1 MKAFGDET
9 TTFAEH
15 TINAVNNV
23 SNHMAVSSS
32 DITTALTKT
41 SSAMSVLGNDYNQT
55 IALVTAGAEQMQG
68 QSSKVARGLRTIGN
82 NIANLA
88 QEQEELTVQTQHG
101 AKSIELFNKET
112 GEMKSTYDII
122 SQLSDA
128 WKDMSL
134 AQKQALGISLA
145 GKNQFE
151 VFSAVLNQF
160 SDAELALTY
169 AIDSQSSAW
178 DENAKYMESIEAKQQ
193 KMKQQISELVLG
205 EGGLQK
211 FYKTILD
218 VGNALLKL
226 ANNSFVQTT
235 VKLLIFFK
243 AVKML
248 AGTEG
253 LGRLSVSVKYL
264 FDMLQNGNKII
275 PSLVSAIMSLS
286 GSVNELNIANGLT
299 VMSTKELG
307 VALKSLLAI
316 ELNPIVLAVT
326 AIAFAFTALKLEA
339 KQSSEALQKGIS
351 EVNDELSEQEQH
363 LNNVK
368 NYEQQLKELD
378 KSDFSSI
385 EEYEDKTRELERQI
399 ILEQKL
405 ADEAERE
412 ARAVAES
419 ARNAKTSGS
428 VGAWKDGSERTYSG
442 RTEVV
447 AGRQLEDVKRL
458 TSDLKD
464 YDNQMK
470 ALATT
475 TEEYN
480 ALSSDEKDLYDDL
493 QKQYDVNKNSL
504 NDVNASLAK
513 NIQAMETWIALGMD
527 TDGSLKKIVDDY
539 YNLQKSVDNVNSEL
553 KSSNDVYEA
562 LGMTMSEVQES
573 FGDAEEEYG
582 RFQEYMANEDWA
594 SAYSL
599 AVQYCVANTVDLE
612 EALNST
618 LDELSNIEDAYNSL
632 TAVINDY
639 NDNGV
644 VSLDNINKILTKYP
658 QYIQYLQLENGQLT
672 INKEGLDAIA
682 KARIQDAE
690 MLAYRAYMAREDE
703 IAQADNNNKVVESVQ
718 VSQSF
723 VNATNSEITALG
735 NIIKALKRGEDSWDK
750 YWTAESKGKYKYNR
764 RENRIAHEENLKNL
778 HTTLSLL
785 ESAGGATGSYTS
797 AIDANTN
804 AKSKNTSATK
814 DNNKALEE
822 EIKQYEKVIKYIKS
836 KFDEEIDRI
845 KELKTTEIDS
855 IKERID
861 ALGDLRDAEL
871 DAIQVKI
878 DALNEENDAL
888 GEQLELQQ
896 LLDNLAK
903 AKSSK
908 VKIYRDGRFVYDQD
922 QEQVSEAQKALNEY
936 YAKKRLQDQI
946 KALEDYKDSVKKNYD
961 KQIDDLKAFQKEREK
976 YYDAQIKYWQDYK
989 KNFENMVNAYEN
1001 EQNRLLALQ
1010 MTGIDFEAQGWQSR
1024 LGNLQSFVN
1033 SYIDLLRQQVNATRS
1048 AQAEIEAI
1056 QSQGSGGGRG
1066 WNGGSVTISNGGS
1079 IKNTYTNKQGK
1090 EVLKPYYQKQ
1100 AQSKARTAVVKTA
1113 SAAQATA
1120 KILGKIGKHAS
1131 GSNYIKADELAVV
1144 GEDPHKEIVIGSNL
1158 NTNSGVMMNLQKG
1171 SGVVPATATS
1181 SLMALAD
1188 KIRANGVNAT
1198 ANDLTSSGEVV
1209 NMDIANVNVKADNA
1223 DEFVQS
1229 MREFKLSML
1238 QRTYK

>member
-1 MKAFGDET
+1 
-9 TTFAEH
+9 
-15 TINAVNNV
+15 
-23 SNHMAVSSS
+23 MA
-32 DITTALTKT
+32 TY
-41 SSAMSVLGNDYNQT
+41 GNDINET
-55 IALVTAGAEQMQG
+55 IAMVTAGGEILSNNIG
-68 QSSKVARGLRTIGN
+68 KVARGLRSVGA
-82 NIANLA
+82 NIVKLANEA
-88 QEQEELTVQTQHG
+88 DSFNISVNGTSQT
-101 AKSIELFNKET
+101 IELINKET
-112 GEMKSTYDII
+112 GDMLNTYQVLDQIAKYWDDMTA
-122 SQLSDA
+122 SEQSALALQLANKTQLETLSATVSNWDT
-128 WKDMSL
+128 
-134 AQKQALGISLA
+134 AQKALNTSL
-145 GKNQFE
+145 
-151 VFSAVLNQF
+151 
-160 SDAELALTY
+160 DAEGSALEENNK
-169 AIDSQSSAW
+169 ILDSVQGKTKVLRS
-178 DENAKYMESIEAKQQ
+178 EFE
-193 KMKQQISELVLG
+193 ELVLG
-205 EGGLQK
+205 KGGLEKLYKAVLDIGIAFLK
-211 FYKTILD
+211 FANSDIGRTIIQITLLTTTVLALSNAFKSL
-218 VGNALLKL
+218 VGSKL
-226 ANNSFVQTT
+226 ATSITT
-235 VKLLIFFK
+235 FFK
-243 AVKML
+243 ILGSEIQLVQS
-248 AGTEG
+248 G
-253 LGRLSVSVKYL
+253 LISLKTATS
-264 FDMLQNGNKII
+264 DMLSMMN
-275 PSLVSAIMSLS
+275 PYTLAIMA
-286 GSVNELNIANGLT
+286 VVAVVGLLYKGYEKLKN
-299 VMSTKELG
+299 STKEHTE
-307 VALKSLLAI
+307 ALKEAQSNVESYNSKIDDLENKI
-316 ELNPIVLAVT
+316 KELNAQ
-326 AIAFAFTALKLEA
+326 KLETTDETVLRNLEAQTAEYENQLEILKEQRRIEQERINEEA
-339 KQSSEALQKGIS
+339 KDTFNSANIAKSYIGSSDSKNFAQGVTGNKVGSLESNFKYQIEQLEAL
-351 EVNDELSEQEQH
+351 NDAQ
-363 LNNVK
+363 
-368 NYEQQLKELD
+368 D
-378 KSDFSSI
+378 
-385 EEYEDKTRELERQI
+385 
-399 ILEQKL
+399 
-405 ADEAERE
+405 
-412 ARAVAES
+412 
-419 ARNAKTSGS
+419 
-428 VGAWKDGSERTYSG
+428 
-442 RTEVV
+442 
-447 AGRQLEDVKRL
+447 
-458 TSDLKD
+458 
-464 YDNQMK
+464 
-470 ALATT
+470 
-475 TEEYN
+475 
-480 ALSSDEKDLYDDL
+480 
-493 QKQYDVNKNSL
+493 
-504 NDVNASLAK
+504 K
-513 NIQAMETWIALGMD
+513 NIQKRRELIQAGETESQAYADINKTIAEYNDRISEQRGYMAENANSMLEVSKAENEEGEKAKKLISQYTDLVDYSTRLTDVQSDTAQSISSESELFEKLGMSAED
-527 TDGSLKKIVDDY
+527 INSLLENDEESLNAFNDALANQDY
-539 YNLQKSVDNVNSEL
+539 ATAY
-553 KSSNDVYEA
+553 A
-562 LGMTMSEVQES
+562 
-573 FGDAEEEYG
+573 YG
-582 RFQEYMANEDWA
+582 LRAIAD
-594 SAYSL
+594 SA
-599 AVQYCVANTVDLE
+599 VDLE

-644 VSLDNINKILTKYP
+644 ISLDNISKILTKYP

-682 KARIQDAE
+682 KARLQDAE

-804 AKSKNTSATK
+804 AKNKNTSATK

-822 EIKQYEKVIKYIKS
+822 QIKQYEKVIKYIKS

-845 KELKTTEIDS
+845 KELKDTEIDS

-861 ALGDLRDAEL
+861 ALESLRDAEL

-888 GEQLELQQ
+888 SEQLELQQ

-989 KNFENMVNAYEN
+989 KNFENMVNSYEN

-1056 QSQGSGGGRG
+1056 QSQGSGGGSG
-1066 WNGGSVTISNGGS
+1066 WNGGSATVSSGTYYNLQTRGIKGSTSTAKING
-1079 IKNTYTNKQGK
+1079 KT
-1090 EVLKPYYQKQ
+1090 VLKPAYQNGG
-1100 AQSKARTAVVKTA
+1100 
-1113 SAAQATA
+1113 A
-1120 KILGKIGKHAS
+1120 KMISVAKKIKKHAS

>member
-1 MKAFGDET
+1 MLNTYQVLDQIAKYWDDMTASEQSALALQLANKTQLET
-9 TTFAEH
+9 LSA
-15 TINAVNNV
+15 TI
-23 SNHMAVSSS
+23 SNW
-32 DITTALTKT
+32 DT
-41 SSAMSVLGNDYNQT
+41 
-55 IALVTAGAEQMQG
+55 
-68 QSSKVARGLRTIGN
+68 
-82 NIANLA
+82 
-88 QEQEELTVQTQHG
+88 
-101 AKSIELFNKET
+101 
-112 GEMKSTYDII
+112 
-122 SQLSDA
+122 
-128 WKDMSL
+128 
-134 AQKQALGISLA
+134 AQKALNTSL
-145 GKNQFE
+145 
-151 VFSAVLNQF
+151 
-160 SDAELALTY
+160 DAEGSALEENNK
-169 AIDSQSSAW
+169 ILDSVQGKTKVLRS
-178 DENAKYMESIEAKQQ
+178 EFE
-193 KMKQQISELVLG
+193 ELVLG
-205 EGGLQK
+205 KGGLEK
-211 FYKTILD
+211 LYKAVLD
-218 VGNALLKL
+218 VGIAFLKFANSDIGKTIIQITLLTTAVLALNNAFQSLVG
-226 ANNSFVQTT
+226 S
-235 VKLLIFFK
+235 KLLTSITTFFK
-243 AVKML
+243 VLISEIQLAHAKLISWTEAISNMSKMFNPYALAIVAVV
-248 AGTEG
+248 
-253 LGRLSVSVKYL
+253 VSL
-264 FDMLQNGNKII
+264 H
-275 PSLVSAIMSLS
+275 
-286 GSVNELNIANGLT
+286 
-299 VMSTKELG
+299 
-307 VALKSLLAI
+307 LLAK
-316 ELNPIVLAVT
+316 AVD
-326 AIAFAFTALKLEA
+326 ALVVTQKEA
-339 KQSSEALQKGIS
+339 VESFEDASSKVEEYQSKIDELQKRL
-351 EVNDELSEQEQH
+351 DETNAKRQE
-363 LNNVK
+363 LEK
-368 NYEQQLKELD
+368 SGADEEQLKNL
-378 KSDFSSI
+378 SLQSL
-385 EEYEDKTRELERQI
+385 EYERQI
-399 ILEQKL
+399 RLLQDKLDIEKDIATQSADDIWSSRNAFLGKDNPSYVYGVGVGGFQSTENRQLATGDLQSRFKQQLDALNSLDSQIDEHLKKASEIARTEGKTSEAYNQELDILHDLTEMQEKQRDNMQNNIDSL
-405 ADEAERE
+405 ELVKNSESRHKDEA
-412 ARAVAES
+412 
-419 ARNAKTSGS
+419 
-428 VGAWKDGSERTYSG
+428 
-442 RTEVV
+442 
-447 AGRQLEDVKRL
+447 
-458 TSDLKD
+458 
-464 YDNQMK
+464 K
-470 ALATT
+470 ALLET
-475 TEEYN
+475 
-480 ALSSDEKDLYDDL
+480 YDA
-493 QKQYDVNKNSL
+493 QINKS
-504 NDVNASLAK
+504 
-513 NIQAMETWIALGMD
+513 IALGDATSD
-527 TDGSLKKIVDDY
+527 TAQSI
-539 YNLQKSVDNVNSEL
+539 SSESEL
-553 KSSNDVYEA
+553 FEK
-562 LGMTMSEVQES
+562 LGMSAEDITSLLEDDEES
-573 FGDAEEEYG
+573 LNAFNDALANQDYATAYAYG
-582 RFQEYMANEDWA
+582 LRAIAD
-594 SAYSL
+594 SA
-599 AVQYCVANTVDLE
+599 VDLE

-644 VSLDNINKILTKYP
+644 VSLDNISNLLTKYP

-672 INKEGLDAIA
+672 INKQGLDAIA
-682 KARIQDAE
+682 KARLQDAE

-703 IAQADNNNKVVESVQ
+703 IAQADNNGKVVESVQ

-723 VNATNSEITALG
+723 INATNSEITALG
-735 NIIKALKRGEDSWDK
+735 NIIKALKLGEDNWNR
-750 YWTAESKGKYKYNR
+750 YWTAESKGKYKYKLEGNR
-764 RENRIAHEENLKNL
+764 RAHEENLKNL

-804 AKSKNTSATK
+804 AKNKNTSATK

-822 EIKQYEKVIKYIKS
+822 QIKQYEKVIKYIKS

-845 KELKTTEIDS
+845 KELKDAEIDS

-871 DAIQVKI
+871 DSIQAQI
-878 DALNEENDAL
+878 DALEEQNDAL
-888 GEQLELQQ
+888 GDQLELQQ

-936 YAKKRLQDQI
+936 NEKKRLQDRI

-1001 EQNRLLALQ
+1001 EQNRLQALQ
-1010 MTGIDFEAQGWQSR
+1010 LTGIDFEAQGWQSR

-1056 QSQGSGGGRG
+1056 QSQGSGGGSG
-1066 WNGGSVTISNGGS
+1066 WNGGSATISNGGS

-1100 AQSKARTAVVKTA
+1100 AQSKARTAVIKTA
-1113 SAAQATA
+1113 SAAQATK
-1120 KILGKIGKHAS
+1120 KILQASSVKSLKKHAS